1 MLPAIV
7 DDQGNLIDG
16 ADVRDAMAAGK
27 EAELRESIANPK
39 PVSESDATKCKKPP
53 ELPPIL
59 TANEFCHKHSTLRE
73 PIIEEL
79 VRGGETANLSCLRG
93 RNFTLDKFPA
103 FLAADLAVRK
113 RELIIVDAFNRTL
126 PESISKNDNASALM

>member
-1 MLPAIV
+1 
-7 DDQGNLIDG
+7 
-16 ADVRDAMAAGK
+16 MAAGK

-103 FLAADLAVRK
+103 FLAADLAVGK
-113 RELIIVDAFNRTL
+113 RELIIVDAFYRTL
-126 PESISKNDNASALM
+126 PDGINENDNASAPM